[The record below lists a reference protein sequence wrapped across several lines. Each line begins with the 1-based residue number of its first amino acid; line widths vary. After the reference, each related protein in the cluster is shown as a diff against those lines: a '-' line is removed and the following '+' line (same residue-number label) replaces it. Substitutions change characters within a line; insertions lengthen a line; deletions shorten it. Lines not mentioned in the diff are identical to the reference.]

1 MIMTARNERLPARE
15 KLRGRALFR
24 RVYQEGQAFRGRL
37 LVMIVYRAPDLERRA
52 GFVSSRKV
60 GNAVRRNRAR
70 RLLRE
75 CYRRLKAN
83 MLEGGRR
90 AHYVFIARSALPRA
104 ELESVFAE
112 MRDLMV
118 RAGVLGV
125 SSENSSDP

>member
-1 MIMTARNERLPARE
+1 
-15 KLRGRALFR
+15 
-24 RVYQEGQAFRGRL
+24 
-37 LVMIVYRAPDLERRA
+37 
-52 GFVSSRKV
+52 
-60 GNAVRRNRAR
+60 
-70 RLLRE
+70 
-75 CYRRLKAN
+75 